1 MEGCRGKLASHIH
14 QLSSRF
20 HQTLNEYSENN

>member
-1 MEGCRGKLASHIH
+1 MEGCQCKLASHIH

-20 HQTLNEYSENN
+20 NQTFNEYIKNN